1 MSLLTFDWMLF
12 EIQNFSL
19 FAQSIKEKNFQ
30 NKIFHSAKQKMN
42 EETAALSSNNV
53 GKTDV

>member
-1 MSLLTFDWMLF
+1 MLF